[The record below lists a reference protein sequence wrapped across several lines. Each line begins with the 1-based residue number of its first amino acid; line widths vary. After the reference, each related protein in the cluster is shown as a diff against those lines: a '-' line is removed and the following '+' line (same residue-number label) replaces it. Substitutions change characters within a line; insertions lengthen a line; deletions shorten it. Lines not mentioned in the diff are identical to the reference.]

1 MEQLITM
8 ELDYTNAEKIKAL
21 TWVQFEALKVRLP
34 ELKLAE
40 TQEDIPKYQAWDVV
54 GTIHDVQ
61 YLTDLGLTVKISR
74 VRGMYCEEL
83 PKLGVPQ
90 PQGLQVV
97 NISIP
102 NAGLFAVKKLKV
114 LENECTEYVDEW
126 LAKGWRIVAVCPPND
141 TRRPTYV
148 MGSMEDR
155 DHD

>member
-1 MEQLITM
+1 MAFQLVTI
-8 ELDYTNAEKIKAL
+8 ELDYTVTTRLKEL
-21 TWVQFEALKVRLP
+21 TPEQFRSLTDRLP
-34 ELKLAE
+34 ELGLPATQAEVPNYWTKTLVCGFQDVAFLA
-40 TQEDIPKYQAWDVV
+40 
-54 GTIHDVQ
+54 
-61 YLTDLGLTVKISR
+61 DLGISARVSR
-74 VRGMYCEEL
+74 VRGLMDERL
-83 PKLGVPQ
+83 PTLGKPDTGVNIT
-90 PQGLQVV
+90 